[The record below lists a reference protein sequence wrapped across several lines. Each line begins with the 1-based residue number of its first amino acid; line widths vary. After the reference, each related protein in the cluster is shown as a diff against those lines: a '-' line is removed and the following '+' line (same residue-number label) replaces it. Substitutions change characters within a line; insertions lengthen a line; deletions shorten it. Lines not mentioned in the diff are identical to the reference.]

1 MQQQTISVSSTIEIR
16 IANVPGNLRV
26 AGWDRNELMAK
37 TDGDS
42 LELNTQNGHVTVSC
56 DENLILY
63 VPRTA
68 NLVLESVSGDGSLQ
82 AMTGSAKLNHVAG
95 NLTLKDIDGA
105 VVGTVAGDVSIRNS
119 GALELQS
126 ASGNFVLRNAK
137 GDIQITS
144 IGGDASLRNVEGA
157 VIIKDV
163 GSDFYLRNAH
173 SSVDVTSGADAAL
186 YVEPQP
192 ECEYRITAGDDL
204 LVRLPPDANV
214 ELHLSSENK
223 DAIHVDFPGITLD
236 EEADEQ
242 VITLGNGA
250 AKMFLKAVDDLVV
263 TSKSDRWQ
271 TAEDF
276 GFGMDEFEFNIPE
289 IPPIP
294 TLPDDLGQRI
304 NERVQ
309 RAMERV
315 QFNSE
320 EAARRAQR
328 GQFKSEEAA
337 RRAQRVRVHAEAA
350 SRRADLKVEA
360 AMRRA
365 EAKARAAEHRA
376 RDVKVNMNI
385 GRWKW
390 DMTPGKFPPST
401 PAPISDEERLTIL
414 RMLQEKK
421 ISLDEAEK
429 LLSALEGKVEGE

>member
-1 MQQQTISVSSTIEIR
+1 MQQQTISVSSMIEIR

-26 AGWDRNELMAK
+26 AGWDRNEIMAK

-42 LELNTQNGHVTVSC
+42 LELTTHEDHVAISC

-63 VPRTA
+63 VPRTSS
-68 NLVLESVSGDGSLQ
+68 LVVESVVGDGSLQ
-82 AMTGSAKLNHVAG
+82 AMTGSAKMDQVAG

-105 VVGTVAGDVSIRNS
+105 VVGTVAGDVSVRNS

-137 GDIQITS
+137 GDIQITTV
-144 IGGDASLRNVEGA
+144 GGDASLRNVEGA
-157 VIIKDV
+157 VIIKNV
-163 GSDFYLRNAH
+163 GSDFYLRNAQ
-173 SSVDVTSGADAAL
+173 SSVNVTSGADAAL
-186 YVEPQP
+186 YVVPQP
-192 ECEYRITAGDDL
+192 DIEYRITAGDDL

-214 ELHLSSENK
+214 ELHLTSENK
-223 DAIHVDFPGITLD
+223 DAIHVDFPDITLD
-236 EEADEQ
+236 DEVDEQ

-250 AKMFLKAVDDLVV
+250 AKMFLSAVDDLVV

-294 TLPDDLGQRI
+294 SLPDDLGQRI

-315 QFNSE
+315 QL
-320 EAARRAQR
+320 
-328 GQFKSEEAA
+328 KSEEVS

-350 SRRADLKVEA
+350 SRRSDLKVEA

-376 RDVKVNMNI
+376 RQAKVNMNV

-390 DMTPGKFPPST
+390 DLTPGQFPP
-401 PAPISDEERLTIL
+401 APDAPHPVSDEERLTIL

-421 ISLDEAEK
+421 ISLDDAEK
-429 LLSALEGKVEGE
+429 LLSSLEGKVEGE

>member
-42 LELNTQNGHVTVSC
+42 LELTTRNSHVNISC

-82 AMTGSAKLNHVAG
+82 ALTGSVKLNQVAG

-105 VVGTVAGDVSIRNS
+105 VVGTVAGDVSVRNS

-144 IGGDASLRNVEGA
+144 VGGDASLRNVEGSV
-157 VIIKDV
+157 VIKNV

-173 SSVDVTSGADAAL
+173 RSVDVTSGADAAL

-192 ECEYRITAGDDL
+192 EFEYRITAGDDL
-204 LVRLPPDANV
+204 LVRLPSDANV
-214 ELHLSSENK
+214 ELHLRSENK

-236 EEADEQ
+236 EEVDEQ

-250 AKMFLKAVDDLVV
+250 TKMFLKATDNLVV

-294 TLPDDLGQRI
+294 SLPDDLGQRI

-315 QFNSE
+315 QIKAE
-320 EAARRAQR
+320 EA
-328 GQFKSEEAA
+328 S

-376 RDVKVNMNI
+376 RNAKVNMNI

-390 DMTPGKFPPST
+390 DLTPGQFPPAT
-401 PAPISDEERLTIL
+401 GAPSPVSDDERLTIL

-421 ISLDEAEK
+421 ISLDDAEK